1 MTKTLTQDEKDSV
14 RSSADSVLQCLPANL
29 GAAYEI
35 FETFAYCNCD
45 YDKHADECEE
55 IFDNVAIEYGLMQTV
70 EDFVE
75 ERRNNY
81 EG

>member
-35 FETFAYCNCD
+35 FENFAYGDCD
-45 YDKHADECEE
+45 YGKHEDECEE
-55 IFDNVAIEYGLMQTV
+55 IFDNVAISYGLMQTV
-70 EDFVE
+70 EDFVQ
-75 ERRNNY
+75 ERRQD
-81 EG
+81 